1 MPAKSKK
8 QIKFFR
14 TVMGAKKHQKGVKG
28 AAKEVAKQMP
38 EKEIKK
44 FLKKESYEAG
54 EMFEEIFETFMQ
66 QYYVVEST
74 RAPFQKEEDEEDME
88 NNADEED
95 GVDEDEEEKADKD
108 YDGDGKVESKKD
120 EYFGSRDKAI
130 KKAMHSKKK

>member
-1 MPAKSKK
+1 MPAKSEK
-8 QIKFFR
+8 QRKFFGAA
-14 TVMGAKKHQKGVKG
+14 MGAKKHQKGVKG
-28 AAKEVAKQMP
+28 AAKKVAKQMP

-74 RAPFQKEEDEEDME
+74 RAPFQKEK
-88 NNADEED
+88 
-95 GVDEDEEEKADKD
+95 DEDEEECGCDEDEEETADKD

-130 KKAMHSKKK
+130 KKAVHSKKK

>member
-1 MPAKSKK
+1 MPAKSEK
-8 QIKFFR
+8 QRKFFGA
-14 TVMGAKKHQKGVKG
+14 VMGAKKHQKGVKG
-28 AAKEVAKQMP
+28 AAKKVAKQMP

-74 RAPFQKEEDEEDME
+74 RAPFQKEK
-88 NNADEED
+88 
-95 GVDEDEEEKADKD
+95 DEDEEECGCDEDEEETADKD

-130 KKAMHSKKK
+130 KKAMHTKKK

>member
-1 MPAKSKK
+1 MPAKSEK
-8 QIKFFR
+8 QRKFFGAA
-14 TVMGAKKHQKGVKG
+14 MGAKKHQKGVKG
-28 AAKEVAKQMP
+28 AAKKVAKQMP

-74 RAPFQKEEDEEDME
+74 RAPFQKEKDEDEEC
-88 NNADEED
+88 
-95 GVDEDEEEKADKD
+95 GCDEDEEETADKD

-130 KKAMHSKKK
+130 KKAVHSKKK